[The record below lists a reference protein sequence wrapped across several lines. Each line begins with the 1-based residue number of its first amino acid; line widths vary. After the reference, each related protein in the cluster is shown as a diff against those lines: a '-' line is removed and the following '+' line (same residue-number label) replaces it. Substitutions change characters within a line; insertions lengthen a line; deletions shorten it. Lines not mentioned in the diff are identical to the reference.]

1 MTSVRWL
8 KFNPYNTSYAF
19 ASVAD
24 IRMLRS
30 DDSGDTWEISG
41 GTKSGLISVNTLY
54 DYAFAGPHTVFGV
67 GGNFH
72 DWPHG
77 WYKNLKKAA
86 GGVFI
91 SVDSGSSKF
100 LLMTHFNLVHW
111 YSHYF
116 ISLLVCSV

>member
-8 KFNPYNTSYAF
+8 KFNPHNTSYGF

-24 IRMLRS
+24 IRMLRT
-30 DDSGDTWEISG
+30 DDSGETWEIAG
-41 GTKSGLISVNTLY
+41 GTNSGLIGINTIY
-54 DYAFAGPHTVFGV
+54 DYSFAGPHVIFGV

-72 DWPHG
+72 DWPHE
-77 WYKNLKKAA
+77 WYKNILRGA

-100 LLMTHFNLVHW
+100 DCYYLYL
-111 YSHYF
+111 HYNR
-116 ISLLVCSV
+116 ICCSSSN